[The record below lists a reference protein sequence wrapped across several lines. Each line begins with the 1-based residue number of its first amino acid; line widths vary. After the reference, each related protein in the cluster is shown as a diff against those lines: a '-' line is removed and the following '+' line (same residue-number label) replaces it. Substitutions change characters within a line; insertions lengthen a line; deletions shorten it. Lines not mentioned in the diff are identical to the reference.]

1 MTSVE
6 RAGATLAEALSS
18 WDHQRVTIHGQTRDV
33 YRREP
38 AAPDRRPSAVI
49 VLHELPGLRPAVVAF
64 ADDLVAAGHTVVLP
78 RLFGTTP
85 QGRTVGTLAEDV
97 VNFCVRR
104 EFSVF
109 ARGRTSPVVEWLREL
124 ARRLDTESGGRG
136 VGVVG
141 LCFTGGFA
149 LAMVAD
155 APVVAPVLA
164 EPSLP
169 LAVLGTQRGRALR
182 GADLGLS
189 PTDLTAA
196 KQAEI
201 DVLGLRYR
209 CDRLVGTR
217 FANLEAELG
226 ERFFAVEFDSE
237 DVDDHSVLTKDQQ
250 PLALGAVLDF
260 FDDKLKRRRRARR
273 WRKAVG
279 VHPDGRAQ
287 H

>member
-6 RAGATLAEALSS
+6 PAGGTLAEALVP
-18 WDHQRVTIHGQTRDV
+18 WRHDRVTIHGQTRDV
-33 YRREP
+33 YRRDP
-38 AAPDRRPSAVI
+38 VSAGRRPSAVI
-49 VLHELPGLRPAVVAF
+49 VLHELPGLSPAVVAF
-64 ADDLVAAGHTVVLP
+64 ADDLVAAGHTVLVP
-78 RLFGTTP
+78 RLFGPTP
-85 QGRTVGTLAEDV
+85 EGRTLGTLAEDV

-124 ARRLDTESGGRG
+124 ARRLDAEFGGRG

-155 APVVAPVLA
+155 APVVAPVLG

-169 LAVLGTQRGRALR
+169 LPLLGTERGRALR

-189 PTDLTAA
+189 PIDLSAA
-196 KQAEI
+196 KQADI

-209 CDRLVGTR
+209 CDRFVGTR
-217 FANLEAELG
+217 FATLEAELG
-226 ERFFAVEFDSE
+226 ERFFAIEFDSA
-237 DVDDHSVLTKDQQ
+237 DADDHSVLTSDQQ
-250 PLALGAVLDF
+250 PVALGAVLDF

-273 WRKAVG
+273 WRRAVG
-279 VHPDGRAQ
+279 VHPDGR
-287 H
+287 